1 MTFFVLDGKSTE
13 EVMEER
19 GWIPSTFAD
28 APAWEDAVQRR
39 IKSEAVELRTSDD
52 RSLKA
57 LWTSRHCPSSGP
69 SAGIPHP
76 EYAGRA
82 VAVLFHANAQ
92 IGESVISLVFDGFPA
107 CFLLPITAPKY
118 SFFTTEGF

>member
-1 MTFFVLDGKSTE
+1 
-13 EVMEER
+13 
-19 GWIPSTFAD
+19 
-28 APAWEDAVQRR
+28 
-39 IKSEAVELRTSDD
+39 
-52 RSLKA
+52 
-57 LWTSRHCPSSGP
+57 
-69 SAGIPHP
+69 
-76 EYAGRA
+76 